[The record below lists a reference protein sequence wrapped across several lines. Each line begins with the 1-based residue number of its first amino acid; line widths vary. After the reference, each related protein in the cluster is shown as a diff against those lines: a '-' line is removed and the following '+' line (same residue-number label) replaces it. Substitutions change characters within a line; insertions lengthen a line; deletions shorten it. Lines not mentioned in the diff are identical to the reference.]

1 MQVEYARSKTS
12 IDDGVLLNTYR
23 HYEYVSSYDIF
34 STFLQ
39 ADFLSTYFS
48 DPIFSTAMISMRLQL
63 GRTD

>member
-1 MQVEYARSKTS
+1 MQVEYTRAKTS
-12 IDDGVLLNTYR
+12 IDTGVFLDDIKRYSYAN
-23 HYEYVSSYDIF
+23 SYDIF

-39 ADFLSTYFS
+39 KDFLSVHFS